1 MGVLGSIAG
10 AIGGAIIGGPAGAF
24 IGGSIGGGI
33 DQMQNTAQANAENIE
48 LARENR
54 AFQERMSN
62 TSYQRAVADMK
73 AAGINPALAI
83 SQGGA
88 STPGGS
94 QASVEPLPNIGDGI
108 ARGISG
114 ATQLTQV
121 QAQTDK
127 IKSDTSLNTGVKNI
141 NEATAENIRQQA
153 QINAA
158 NAKIEKQK
166 SDFYSEHPN
175 LLYLRDLAG
184 PASSAMNAA
193 TSGAFIS

>member
-114 ATQLTQV
+114 AAQLTQV

-127 IKSDTSLNTGVKNI
+127 IKSDTSLILALKILMKPLPRTFDNKLKLMLLMRRSKNKNLIFTLNTLTYFIYAISLV
-141 NEATAENIRQQA
+141 
-153 QINAA
+153 
-158 NAKIEKQK
+158 
-166 SDFYSEHPN
+166 P
-175 LLYLRDLAG
+175 LLLL
-184 PASSAMNAA
+184 
-193 TSGAFIS
+193 